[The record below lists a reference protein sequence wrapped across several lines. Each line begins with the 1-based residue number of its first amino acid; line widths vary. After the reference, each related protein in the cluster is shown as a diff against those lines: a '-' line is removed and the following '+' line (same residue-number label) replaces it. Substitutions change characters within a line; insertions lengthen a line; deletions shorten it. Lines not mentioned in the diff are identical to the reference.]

1 LPQRRPPAR
10 GLPGRGPG
18 RHRHRQQPAG
28 VCSHPASAATSA
40 PRTSRGGHRHSRR
53 RC

>member
-1 LPQRRPPAR
+1 LPDR
-10 GLPGRGPG
+10 GGRQPGVPGRGPG

-28 VCSHPASAATSA
+28 ACCHPHPPRRLP
-40 PRTSRGGHRHSRR
+40 PRTPRGGHRHSRR